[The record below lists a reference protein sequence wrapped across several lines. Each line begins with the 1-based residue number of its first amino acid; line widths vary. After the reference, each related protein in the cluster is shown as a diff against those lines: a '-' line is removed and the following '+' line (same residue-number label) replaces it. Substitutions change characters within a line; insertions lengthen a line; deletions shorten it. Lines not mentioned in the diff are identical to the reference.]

1 MTVFSIISGGLA
13 TFPTFRSGDVTQKE
27 TSYLIIEITTLR
39 ATTNLSQWLG
49 EELEENLAE
58 EMSFHP

>member
-1 MTVFSIISGGLA
+1 MTVFSIISRGLA

-39 ATTNLSQWLG
+39 AITNLSQ
-49 EELEENLAE
+49 
-58 EMSFHP
+58 